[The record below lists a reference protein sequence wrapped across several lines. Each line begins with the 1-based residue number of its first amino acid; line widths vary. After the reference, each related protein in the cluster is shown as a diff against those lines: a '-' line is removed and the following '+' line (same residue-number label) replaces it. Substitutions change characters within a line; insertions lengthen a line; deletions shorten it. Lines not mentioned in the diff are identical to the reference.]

1 MQSTAILIFVLV
13 LGPRCCNGGSTNT
26 LKANSWSIWSSI
38 VVFTDGPLKDS
49 LCAQPLVINIPLGE
63 NAFTRVDTDTLAVR
77 IGTNSMLTFH
87 FDILT
92 PSMKAL
98 IILQMWQ

>member
-1 MQSTAILIFVLV
+1 MQSTAILIIVLV
-13 LGPRCCNGGSTNT
+13 LGLRRYNGDSINT
-26 LKANSWSIWSSI
+26 LKVNSWSIWSSI

-77 IGTNSMLTFH
+77 IGTDSMLTIH
-87 FDILT
+87 
-92 PSMKAL
+92 
-98 IILQMWQ
+98 